1 MSSTAKTRLIVAG
14 AGLIGQAHIKRI
26 LDEPSA
32 ELAGIVDPVP
42 NIEQQAVALGVA
54 WAPDLETMLKRVT
67 ADGVVVALPNRLHY
81 AAGMALVER
90 GLPMLM
96 EKPVCE
102 TVKEGLALAEAAE
115 KAGVPVLVG
124 HHRRHGAVMRQAK
137 AIIETG
143 RLGNITAVHGFAWFL
158 KPRDYF
164 EGNGAWRRK
173 PGGGVVLINLIHL
186 IDDLRNLCGEI
197 ASVQAIAST
206 AARGF
211 PVEDTMGIVLQFRS
225 GAIGTVTISDA
236 AAAPWSWELTAG
248 ENKAY
253 PRSGES
259 CYFVAGMEGSLS
271 IPNLE
276 FWHHAGD
283 AGWWSPLRCERSV
296 VPAQDPL
303 TLQSVD
309 DPLTNEMRHFCD
321 VARGTAKPLLDARGG
336 TKTLEATLAVRE
348 AARTGQPVFLS

>member
-32 ELAGIVDPVP
+32 ELAGIADPVP
-42 NIEQQAVALGVA
+42 NIEQQAGALGVA
-54 WAPDLETMLKRVT
+54 WAPDLETILKRAT
-67 ADGVVVALPNRLHY
+67 ADGVVVALPNQLHY
-81 AAGMALVER
+81 TAGMALVER
-90 GLPMLM
+90 RLPMLM

-102 TVKEGLALAEAAE
+102 TAKEGLALAEAAE

-124 HHRRHGAVMRQAK
+124 HHHRHGAVMRQAK

-143 RLGNITAVHGFAWFL
+143 RLGKITAVHGFAWFL

-164 EGNGAWRRK
+164 EGSGEWRRK
-173 PGGGVVLINLIHL
+173 PGGGVALINLIHV

-197 ASVQAIAST
+197 ACVQATAST

-253 PRSGES
+253 PRSEEN

-271 IPNLE
+271 IPSLE

-296 VPAQDPL
+296 VPAQDPR

-321 VARGTAKPLLDARGG
+321 VARRTAKPLLDARGG
-336 TKTLEATLAVRE
+336 TKTLEATLAVSE
-348 AARTGQPVFLS
+348 AARTRQPVFLS